1 MSKYKYALFLILT
14 FGLFTLSVSAA
25 TCSYEERAE
34 LNSEISNI
42 TANYEV
48 ITIEL
53 ENSEPPDALLETEEE
68 ENYVSTTDALQVN
81 ILNLTENVYAVVTN
95 NYNDEELTY
104 HYSDTDNGNVAIV
117 WRELGELVTFTIQIY
132 SSDATSCADT
142 LLRTLRVSLPRY
154 NEYAATFAI
163 CEQVPDYYLCQRYVY
178 YDEIE
183 FGEFMDRVTAEIERV
198 NQEAEENKDDLT
210 WYEEIGHFISENRTP
225 IIIGVVVVLIITG
238 VIVVVVIRRRRRS
251 EL

>member
-1 MSKYKYALFLILT
+1 MSKCKYALFSLLT
-14 FGLFTLSVSAA
+14 FGLFTLSTSAA

-48 ITIEL
+48 ITIEI
-53 ENSEPPDALLETEEE
+53 EDAAPPDALLETEEE

-81 ILNLTENVYAVVTN
+81 VLNLTENVYAVVSN
-95 NYNDEELTY
+95 NYDDEEITY
-104 HYSDTDNGNVAIV
+104 RYSDTDNGNISIV
-117 WRELGELVTFTIQIY
+117 WREIGELVTFTIQIY
-132 SSDATSCADT
+132 SSDATDCEDT

-154 NEYAATFAI
+154 NEYAATYAI

-178 YDEIE
+178 YDEVE
-183 FGEFMDRVTAEIERV
+183 FGDFIEQVTAEVERV
-198 NQEAEENKDDLT
+198 NQEKEENKDDLT
-210 WYEEIGHFISENRTP
+210 WYEQIGHFISENKVP
-225 IIIGVVVVLIITG
+225 IIIGLAIVLIITG
-238 VIVVVVIRRRRRS
+238 VIVVIIRRRRRN